1 MEKQKREFKID
12 YTLDWEY
19 GVEISKIR
27 QDLDAIEKLGA
38 TNVLIESGMSY
49 DVPYTTIEAISDRI
63 ETDSEYEERIQ
74 LEEKRQE
81 EIRRRDLEQLEK
93 LKSKYNKT

>member
-12 YTLDWEY
+12 YTLDWKY